1 MGIPRKSCEGDSQ
14 CSRDVGSSPPH
25 ASHYRKFIDSG
36 KILCI
41 LSLAGVFT
49 ESKPLYFP
57 RHCMKSVLTFS
68 IQFLV
73 CLTMVLIGWL
83 VIGTGSLWGLPF
95 QAQHAENPTAD
106 SNNLS
111 IILLTNPKIQRE
123 LKLTKAQISETAEPA
138 EKLAGQIVTLS
149 FNPEYRDHPDKAKTE
164 LERIRAQEAILLQ
177 SLSSQQ
183 RQRLQQLYY
192 QSLGI
197 RLFQNTA
204 AQKALRLSAKQEQ
217 EIAEIVAT
225 MREQLVA
232 ILSEPQKSGAGIP
245 SPADRQANREKSDGV
260 MNKAMVQVQQLLTP
274 EQRER
279 LSEIKGKPFA
289 LYATRQQP

>member
-1 MGIPRKSCEGDSQ
+1 
-14 CSRDVGSSPPH
+14 
-25 ASHYRKFIDSG
+25 
-36 KILCI
+36 
-41 LSLAGVFT
+41 
-49 ESKPLYFP
+49 
-57 RHCMKSVLTFS
+57 MKSVLPFS
-68 IQFLV
+68 IQFPV

-83 VIGTGSLWGLPF
+83 VIGTGSLLGLPF

-164 LERIRAQEAILLQ
+164 LERIRAQEETLLQ
-177 SLSSQQ
+177 NLSSQQ

-204 AQKALRLSAKQEQ
+204 AQKDLRLSAKQEQ
-217 EIAEIVAT
+217 KIAEIVAT

-260 MNKAMVQVQQLLTP
+260 MDKAMVQVQQLLTP